1 MDHGRR
7 GSGRPASEAIDRA
20 AALVLSLRDGVRE
33 TARSQ
38 ARTLRLVAELAG
50 AVAAEARM
58 RLPDGPRVPGQPT
71 DDEVV
76 ATAVVGE
83 LQVVLGVSEWSA
95 RETVC
100 LARRLVRV
108 LPDTLDA
115 VEAGR
120 LDLVRAK
127 VLVEATRLLPGDLAR
142 AVESTVLPGAGEAP
156 WEGPSPRAWRQ
167 RVDRAVVRVDAAAA
181 RRRRQEALRQR
192 MVRSWTTGDGCAELL
207 VSASAQDVAMAEAVI
222 TDLAHAGP
230 AVDVTGRRLSM
241 DQRRSDAVIDL
252 FRRVRDGHGLPG
264 LPVRRQREIGL
275 VLTLDTLFPD
285 AAPQARPATAEP
297 TGDPEP
303 ARGSSHP
310 DAFPRPDDPDAL
322 PCQGDPVAL
331 DAESARELALDELA
345 RGTALNALLVDPAG
359 ALRRMVRLPR
369 APAVGWTRDSVVR
382 AVRDRLDEL
391 PPLSAAGY
399 SPTAAIE
406 DHVRARNPR
415 CVWVDCARASA
426 RCDLDHD
433 TPWPRGPTSEANL
446 APRCRRHHETKTR
459 RLVASRLQ
467 PDGAVTHTTLTGRVV
482 TTRPEPFP
490 GVGVGVGESRP
501 AG

>member
-1 MDHGRR
+1 MPRLR
-7 GSGRPASEAIDRA
+7 GG
-20 AALVLSLRDGVRE
+20 
-33 TARSQ
+33 
-38 ARTLRLVAELAG
+38 
-50 AVAAEARM
+50 
-58 RLPDGPRVPGQPT
+58 
-71 DDEVV
+71 
-76 ATAVVGE
+76 
-83 LQVVLGVSEWSA
+83 
-95 RETVC
+95 
-100 LARRLVRV
+100 
-108 LPDTLDA
+108 
-115 VEAGR
+115 
-120 LDLVRAK
+120 
-127 VLVEATRLLPGDLAR
+127 
-142 AVESTVLPGAGEAP
+142 
-156 WEGPSPRAWRQ
+156 
-167 RVDRAVVRVDAAAA
+167 AA
-181 RRRRQEALRQR
+181 RRRCASW

-310 DAFPRPDDPDAL
+310 DAFPRPDDPGEL
-322 PCQGDPVAL
+322 RGLGDPVAL

-359 ALRRMVRLPR
+359 ALRRTVRLPR

-490 GVGVGVGESRP
+490 GVGVGESRP